1 MSDPDKPMEEQ
12 KPGKGRRRGATI
24 DLTAEEVRTSS
35 EAGSGPMAGAEGSA
49 PDAGAGADG
58 ATATN
63 PAAMGSERADVIA
76 EEPVAVTTPEPEA
89 HAADAAPEETA
100 SRVEPLQVP
109 PAPENP
115 RPSLALPLFAA
126 ATLGLVFGG
135 AGGAIVPALLG
146 GNNADSARLQI
157 IDRTQQQL
165 AKDQAGLASMVE
177 LEKVRQTVT
186 KLEAAVAQLGS
197 SGAAAG
203 AGVAPVLEARIAE
216 LETGL
221 KDLANRPAP
230 APAAPP
236 QSAPAAPR
244 DRSRP
249 APRPDRDLAGQA
261 RRSRRRGPPKRREL
275 QTQATALDGQ
285 VKALDGAIKAL
296 TGRIDT
302 VAKAAEA
309 APGAAA
315 QTVTAAVEPRITAIG
330 QRVEKAE
337 ARIEAGR
344 AAPLFAAVQALAQ
357 TFHRGAPFASELT
370 AAEALGAPAEQL
382 QPLRPFAERGAPT
395 PQRLQEA
402 FAQIAGKL
410 AGDASQP
417 GVMGYVSRFVTVRP
431 TEESASGTPAAIV
444 GSIEAALRRGD
455 VAAAVANWNRLPE
468 GARNASAEWGAQ
480 AARRAAA
487 AKSLADMQASSA
499 AALRK

>member
-236 QSAPAAPR
+236 QSAPAAP
-244 DRSRP
+244 
-249 APRPDRDLAGQA
+249 AIDL
-261 RRSRRRGPPKRREL
+261 GPLRAQIATLQGRLADLDAAAAERREL

-315 QTVTAAVEPRITAIG
+315 QTVTAAVEPIITAIG

-444 GSIEAALRRGD
+444 GSIEGRAATRGCRGPPSPTGTACRKAPATPPPNGARRRHGALRRRSP
-455 VAAAVANWNRLPE
+455 WPTCRLRP
-468 GARNASAEWGAQ
+468 Q
-480 AARRAAA
+480 PP
-487 AKSLADMQASSA
+487 
-499 AALRK
+499 